1 LVKIPLILLFTIK
14 EDVLVEELSQE
25 EMLTLS
31 GGEPVSLA
39 AVMAVMI
46 VAISAVIVYRLF
58 LSSTGKATIP
68 GGFQFEWK

>member
-1 LVKIPLILLFTIK
+1 M
-14 EDVLVEELSQE
+14 EELSQE
-25 EMLTLS
+25 ELMTLS

-58 LSSTGKATIP
+58 MSSTGKATIP

>member
-1 LVKIPLILLFTIK
+1 MVP
-14 EDVLVEELSQE
+14 LVEEELS
-25 EMLTLS
+25 MYV

-58 LSSTGKATIP
+58 MSSTGKATIP

>member
-1 LVKIPLILLFTIK
+1 M
-14 EDVLVEELSQE
+14 EELSQE
-25 EMLTLS
+25 ELVTLS

-58 LSSTGKATIP
+58 MSSTGKATIP

>member
-1 LVKIPLILLFTIK
+1 M
-14 EDVLVEELSQE
+14 EELSHE
-25 EMLTLS
+25 DLMTLS

-58 LSSTGKATIP
+58 MSSTGKATIP

>member
-1 LVKIPLILLFTIK
+1 M
-14 EDVLVEELSQE
+14 EELSHQE
-25 EMLTLS
+25 MTTRV

-58 LSSTGKATIP
+58 MSSTGKATIP

>member
-1 LVKIPLILLFTIK
+1 MTTI
-14 EDVLVEELSQE
+14 V
-25 EMLTLS
+25 

-58 LSSTGKATIP
+58 MSSTGKATIP

>member
-1 LVKIPLILLFTIK
+1 M
-14 EDVLVEELSQE
+14 EELSQE
-25 EMLTLS
+25 DMMTLS

-58 LSSTGKATIP
+58 MSSTGKATIP
-68 GGFQFEWK
+68 GGFQFELK

>member
-1 LVKIPLILLFTIK
+1 M
-14 EDVLVEELSQE
+14 EELSQE

>member
-1 LVKIPLILLFTIK
+1 M
-14 EDVLVEELSQE
+14 DELSHQD
-25 EMLTLS
+25 MTTLQ

-58 LSSTGKATIP
+58 MSSTGKATIP

>member
-1 LVKIPLILLFTIK
+1 M
-14 EDVLVEELSQE
+14 EELSQQD
-25 EMLTLS
+25 MTRLS

-58 LSSTGKATIP
+58 MSSTGKATIP

>member
-1 LVKIPLILLFTIK
+1 M
-14 EDVLVEELSQE
+14 EELTQE
-25 EMLTLS
+25 EMLSLS

-58 LSSTGKATIP
+58 MSSTGKATIP

>member
-1 LVKIPLILLFTIK
+1 M
-14 EDVLVEELSQE
+14 EELSQE

-58 LSSTGKATIP
+58 MSSTGKATIP

>member
-1 LVKIPLILLFTIK
+1 M
-14 EDVLVEELSQE
+14 EELSHQE
-25 EMLTLS
+25 MTNIV

-58 LSSTGKATIP
+58 MSSTGKATIP

>member
-1 LVKIPLILLFTIK
+1 MIPLS
-14 EDVLVEELSQE
+14 EDEMMQLV
-25 EMLTLS
+25 

-58 LSSTGKATIP
+58 MSTTGKATIP

>member
-1 LVKIPLILLFTIK
+1 MRPLT
-14 EDVLVEELSQE
+14 EHELP
-25 EMLTLS
+25 TLS

-58 LSSTGKATIP
+58 MSTTGKATIP

>member
-1 LVKIPLILLFTIK
+1 MQPLTEK
-14 EDVLVEELSQE
+14 ELQ
-25 EMLTLS
+25 MLS

-58 LSSTGKATIP
+58 MSTTGKATIP

>member
-1 LVKIPLILLFTIK
+1 MPHILLFTIK
-14 EDVLVEELSQE
+14 EDVVMEELTQE
-25 EMLTLS
+25 EMLSLS

-58 LSSTGKATIP
+58 MSSTGKATIP

>member
-1 LVKIPLILLFTIK
+1 M
-14 EDVLVEELSQE
+14 EELSQQ
-25 EMLTLS
+25 EMTTIV

-58 LSSTGKATIP
+58 MSSTGKATIP

>member
-1 LVKIPLILLFTIK
+1 M
-14 EDVLVEELSQE
+14 EELSQE
-25 EMLTLS
+25 TMQTLV

-39 AVMAVMI
+39 AVMAIMI

-58 LSSTGKATIP
+58 MSSSGKATIP

>member
-1 LVKIPLILLFTIK
+1 LVNIPHILLFTIK

-58 LSSTGKATIP
+58 MSSTGKATIP